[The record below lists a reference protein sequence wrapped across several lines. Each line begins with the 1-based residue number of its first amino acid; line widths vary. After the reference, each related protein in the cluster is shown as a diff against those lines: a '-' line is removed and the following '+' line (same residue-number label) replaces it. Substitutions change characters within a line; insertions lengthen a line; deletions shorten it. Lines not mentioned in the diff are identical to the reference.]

1 MGLPSRIMPTSRW
14 RMSCS
19 SRSRSVRMR
28 VRTRLGRPCAVM
40 PKGSLM
46 ASPMRR
52 LPRSRAR
59 IRVKAGVKQ
68 FHYRRVRATVETKVV
83 YRAVAV
89 VTQPSSS
96 TTSVV
101 REARHIA
108 LPILALGVVI
118 AILYLGRLFF
128 ITSLI
133 ALTIAFILEPFV
145 ALLMRIRFP
154 RSLASFVVCSF
165 ALALL
170 YVIGLGAYSQL
181 AGLYDELPKDGQS
194 IGDLGGGIQQKI
206 NAMEGQTYKVL
217 VPARQRQE
225 EERRKQQEQAL
236 AAARK
241 GKKGA
246 APVTQSTP
254 AVGAIPEVRIHE
266 ESTPIGDYIYS
277 RLSSLYQVLLMSSF
291 IPFLVYFMLSW
302 RDHINRSFLQFFHGE
317 DRLIAAR
324 SVQGIADMVRAFVVG
339 NFVLGMLLAVL
350 SSMLFWGLRVPY
362 PMLVG
367 PLSGFM
373 SLVPYIGLPLA
384 MIPPLFAA
392 LPLNAVPVYVLVVMT
407 VATLH
412 LFALNVLYPKI
423 VGSRVH
429 LNPLVVTFSLMIWG
443 FLWEDRKS
451 TRLN

>member
-1 MGLPSRIMPTSRW
+1 
-14 RMSCS
+14 
-19 SRSRSVRMR
+19 
-28 VRTRLGRPCAVM
+28 
-40 PKGSLM
+40 
-46 ASPMRR
+46 
-52 LPRSRAR
+52 
-59 IRVKAGVKQ
+59 
-68 FHYRRVRATVETKVV
+68 
-83 YRAVAV
+83 VAV
-89 VTQPSSS
+89 VTQPASS
-96 TTSVV
+96 TAS
-101 REARHIA
+101 AAKQAHHIA
-108 LPILALGVVI
+108 MPILALGVVI

-154 RSLASFVVCSF
+154 RSLASFVVCSV

-170 YVIGLGAYSQL
+170 YVIGLGAYSQMS
-181 AGLYDELPKDGQS
+181 GLYDELPKYGQR
-194 IGDLGGGIQQKI
+194 IGDLVDGVQQKI
-206 NAMEGQTYKVL
+206 AAMEDQTYKVV

-236 AAARK
+236 AAAKK
-241 GKKGA
+241 GKKGVTPLQQP
-246 APVTQSTP
+246 AP
-254 AVGAIPEVRIHE
+254 GAIPEVRILQ

-277 RLSSLYQVLLMSSF
+277 RLSSLYQVLLMASF

-317 DRLIAAR
+317 DRLVATR

-339 NFVLGMLLAVL
+339 NFVLGLLLAVL

-392 LPLNAVPVYVLVVMT
+392 LPLNAVPVYVLVMVT
-407 VATLH
+407 VAMLH
-412 LFALNVLYPKI
+412 LVALNVLYPKI

-443 FLWEDRKS
+443 FLWDAPGLLLAIPLTAGIKAVCDNVKGLRAFGKF
-451 TRLN
+451 LGD

>member
-1 MGLPSRIMPTSRW
+1 
-14 RMSCS
+14 
-19 SRSRSVRMR
+19 
-28 VRTRLGRPCAVM
+28 
-40 PKGSLM
+40 
-46 ASPMRR
+46 
-52 LPRSRAR
+52 
-59 IRVKAGVKQ
+59 
-68 FHYRRVRATVETKVV
+68 
-83 YRAVAV
+83 VAV

-96 TTSVV
+96 TANAVKES
-101 REARHIA
+101 RHIA

-181 AGLYDELPKDGQS
+181 VGLYDELPKYGQR
-194 IGDLGGGIQQKI
+194 IGELVDGIQQRI
-206 NAMEGQTYKVL
+206 TSMEDQTYKVV

-225 EERRKQQEQAL
+225 EERRRQQEQAL
-236 AAARK
+236 AAAKK
-241 GKKGA
+241 GKKG
-246 APVTQSTP
+246 VTPPQQP
-254 AVGAIPEVRIHE
+254 GPQPGAIPEVRIHE

-277 RLSSLYQVLLMSSF
+277 RLSSVYQVLLMSSF

-317 DRLIAAR
+317 DRLVAAR

-339 NFVLGMLLAVL
+339 NFVLGLLLAVL
-350 SSMLFWGLRVPY
+350 SSTLFWLLRVPY

-367 PLSGFM
+367 PLSGIL

-384 MIPPLFAA
+384 LIPPLFAA

-407 VATLH
+407 VAMLH
-412 LFALNVLYPKI
+412 LVALNVLYPKI

-443 FLWEDRKS
+443 FLWDAPGLLLAIPLTAGIKAVCDNVKELRAFGKFLGD
-451 TRLN
+451 

>member
-1 MGLPSRIMPTSRW
+1 VCVLQS
-14 RMSCS
+14 
-19 SRSRSVRMR
+19 
-28 VRTRLGRPCAVM
+28 
-40 PKGSLM
+40 
-46 ASPMRR
+46 
-52 LPRSRAR
+52 
-59 IRVKAGVKQ
+59 IRV
-68 FHYRRVRATVETKVV
+68 V
-83 YRAVAV
+83 YSAVSV
-89 VTQPSSS
+89 VTQNPAN
-96 TTSVV
+96 TTGTS
-101 REARHIA
+101 REAQHIA

-145 ALLMRIRFP
+145 ALLMRLRFP

-170 YVIGLGAYSQL
+170 YVIGLGAFTQL
-181 AGLYDELPKDGQS
+181 AGLYDELPKYGER
-194 IGDLGGGIQQKI
+194 IGALVDGIQQKI
-206 NAMEGQTYKVL
+206 SAMEDQTYKVV

-225 EERRKQQEQAL
+225 EERRRQLEQAAG
-236 AAARK
+236 AAKK
-241 GKKGA
+241 GKRGA
-246 APVTQSTP
+246 PAPAPQPATP
-254 AVGAIPEVRIHE
+254 GAIPEVRIHP

-277 RLSSLYQVLLMSSF
+277 RLSSLYQVVLMASF

-317 DRLIAAR
+317 DRLVAAR

-339 NFVLGMLLAVL
+339 NFVLGLLLAVL
-350 SSMLFWGLRVPY
+350 SSTLFWALGVPY

-392 LPLNAVPVYVLVVMT
+392 LPLNAVPVYALVVVT
-407 VATLH
+407 VAMLH
-412 LFALNVLYPKI
+412 LTALNVLYPKI

-443 FLWEDRKS
+443 FLWDAPGLLLAIPLTAGIKAVCDNVKELRGFGKFLGD
-451 TRLN
+451 